1 MSRWGRTPIT
11 RYIRMFTQR
20 KKKSHFTRC
29 RISHL
34 SYTSFP
40 GRRQDGHGRGVAH
53 GGHGALLGG
62 ASGGDAAAVG
72 GRRSAGVLLEVQR
85 VPAQRLGEIVSIFAV
100 YSQKVY
106 SRKKGSFSHFHS
118 TTISVRFGSDFGS
131 VSIES
136 RLSSHFWVI

>member
-1 MSRWGRTPIT
+1 MSRWGHP
-11 RYIRMFTQR
+11 YIRMFTRR
-20 KKKSHFTRC
+20 KKCHFTRC
-29 RISHL
+29 RISHF
-34 SYTSFP
+34 SCTSFP